1 MAEEPNSHD
10 TAAAL
15 LDGLGLLLRRMRQ
28 IRMGP
33 GEPSGPER
41 TALARLDR
49 GGPATSAELAR
60 REQISPQSMGA
71 TLAALQARGLVEVT
85 ADPQDGRRK
94 VLSVSE
100 DGMQVLRDKRSAR
113 TELVAGVLDAR
124 FDRTELAQ
132 LATAAPLLLR
142 LAEHV
147 IPPDTDPP
155 GDADTGS
162 ATPTGPDSG
171 NGTDSGPDSATR
183 SATGTGTAT
192 HGTDR

>member
-1 MAEEPNSHD
+1 MTEEPNSHD

-15 LDGLGLLLRRMRQ
+15 LEGLGLLLRRMRQ
-28 IRMGP
+28 IPVGP

-71 TLAALQARGLVEVT
+71 TLAALQARGLVEVA
-85 ADPQDGRRK
+85 ADPEDGRRK
-94 VLSVSE
+94 VHSVSP
-100 DGMQVLRDKRSAR
+100 DGLQVLRDKRSAR
-113 TELVAGVLDAR
+113 RDLVTRVLDAE

-142 LAEHV
+142 LAAHV
-147 IPPDTDPP
+147 TPSDAHPP
-155 GDADTGS
+155 GGTA
-162 ATPTGPDSG
+162 TGPGSP
-171 NGTDSGPDSATR
+171 TV
-183 SATGTGTAT
+183 TGTGPES
-192 HGTDR
+192 GTSTEIGTGAGASGAAR